1 MSFNLATAK
10 FVGTLAVLA
19 RTATTANLRAVPSY
33 WRFDGM
39 ATYRINKKV
48 DLQLNVQNI
57 FNRTYYDQA
66 YPAHY
71 ASIAA
76 GRSAFLT
83 LNAHY

>member
-1 MSFNLATAK
+1 MTYLIGGGAFYMSQ
-10 FVGTLAVLA
+10 VYGD
-19 RTATTANLRAVPSY
+19 TANLRAVPSY
-33 WRFDGM
+33 WRFDGV
-39 ATYRINKKV
+39 ATYRINRKV

>member
-1 MSFNLATAK
+1 
-10 FVGTLAVLA
+10 V
-19 RTATTANLRAVPSY
+19 
-33 WRFDGM
+33 
-39 ATYRINKKV
+39 ATYRVNKHV

-66 YPAHY
+66 YASHY
-71 ASIAA
+71 ASIAP